1 MAQRMGSMLMLCYV
15 VDYIEKRK
23 PKVVSHNIMQ
33 PYSPQTSLCSV
44 TVIVEQPTR
53 LLESHCEITAK
64 KKRLM

>member
-1 MAQRMGSMLMLCYV
+1 MLCYV

-23 PKVVSHNIMQ
+23 PTVVSHNIIQ

-44 TVIVEQPTR
+44 TLIVEQPTR